1 MGVLTM
7 VGQVIL
13 ALAIL
18 ISLHELGHFW
28 AARAFGIRVEKFF
41 LFFDAWGLKLFSF
54 KRGDTEYGIG
64 WLPLGG
70 YVKIAGMVDESLDKE
85 QMNTPPQSW
94 EFRSKPA
101 WQRLIVMLG
110 GVTVNAILGI
120 LIMALSL
127 VYYGDQYMPNA
138 NVKYGIHALPLGK
151 KVGFVDGD
159 KIVTVNGKS
168 IDKFNEALNPDAILK
183 NGTKYVVN
191 RNGENVTI
199 TLPDNFA
206 DLYTKLGKDSGFI
219 EELVKFKLGAIGPN
233 SPASK
238 SELKKGDY
246 ILAIDN
252 KPINYFH
259 EVKESVKPNTKQ
271 TFVILRGKDTLT
283 KQLQIEKEPIVG
295 FNAEFYEYDSLTKT
309 EYYTVLQA
317 FPEGAKRSKDL
328 IATQMVAFGKMFKGE
343 MDPRKSLAGPIQ
355 IGKLFG
361 EDWNWKRFW
370 GFTAMISIVLA
381 FMNLLPIP
389 ALDGGHVVFLL
400 VEMVIRRPLPEKFM
414 YVMQLIGMFILLA
427 LMVFIFG
434 NDIFQ
439 TWFSK

>member
-1 MGVLTM
+1 M

-18 ISLHELGHFW
+18 ITLHEMGHFW

-85 QMNTPPQSW
+85 QLNTPPQSW

-120 LIMALSL
+120 LIWSLSL
-127 VYYGDQYMPNA
+127 MYYGDQYLPNS

-159 KIVTVNGKS
+159 KIVTVNGIK
-168 IDKFNEALNPDAILK
+168 IEKFDEALNPDAILK
-183 NGTKYVVN
+183 NGTKYEVN
-191 RNGENVTI
+191 RNGENLMI

-219 EELVKFKLGAIGPN
+219 AERVKFRLDNIGPN
-233 SPASK
+233 TPASK
-238 SELKKGDY
+238 SDLKKGDY

-259 EVKESVKPNTKQ
+259 EIKESVKPNTKQ

>member
-1 MGVLTM
+1 MGVITM

-54 KRGDTEYGIG
+54 KKGDTEYGIG

-85 QMNTPPQSW
+85 QLNTPPQSW

-120 LIMALSL
+120 LIMSFSL
-127 VYYGDQYMPNA
+127 MYYGDEYMPNA

-151 KVGFVDGD
+151 KIGFVDGD
-159 KIVTVNGKS
+159 KIVNINGQS
-168 IDKFNEALNPDAILK
+168 IDKFSDALNPKIILED
-183 NGTKYVVN
+183 GSYYVVD
-191 RNGENVTI
+191 RNGEQVTI
-199 TLPDNFA
+199 KTPGNFE

-219 EELVKFKLGAIGPN
+219 VERRKFKIGNIGPA

-238 SELKKGDY
+238 SDLRKDDY
-246 ILAIDN
+246 ILSIDA
-252 KPINYFH
+252 KTITYFD
-259 EVKESVKPNTKQ
+259 EVRGALKPNTEQ

-283 KQLQIEKEPIVG
+283 KLIKIEDEAVVG
-295 FNAEFYEYDSLTKT
+295 FNPVAYEYDSLSKKQ
-309 EYYTVLQA
+309 YYSVVQA
-317 FPEGAKRSKDL
+317 FPEGTKRAKDL
-328 IATQMVAFGKMFKGE
+328 IATQLVAFGKMFKGE

-361 EDWNWKRFW
+361 ENWDWFRFW

-389 ALDGGHVVFLL
+389 ALDGGHVVFLV
-400 VEMVIRRPLPEKFM
+400 VEMIIRRPLPEKFM
-414 YVMQLIGMFILLA
+414 YVMQMIGMFILLA
-427 LMVFIFG
+427 LMIFIFG

-439 TWFSK
+439 TWFSH

>member
-120 LIMALSL
+120 LIWSLSL
-127 VYYGDQYMPNA
+127 MYYGDQYLPNS

-159 KIVTVNGKS
+159 KIVTVNGKK
-168 IDKFNEALNPDAILK
+168 IEKFDEALNPDAILK
-183 NGTKYVVN
+183 NGTKYEVN
-191 RNGENVTI
+191 RNGENLTI

-219 EELVKFKLGAIGPN
+219 AERVKFRLDNIGPN

-259 EVKESVKPNTKQ
+259 EVKENLKPNTKQ

-295 FNAEFYEYDSLTKT
+295 FNADFYELDSLTKT